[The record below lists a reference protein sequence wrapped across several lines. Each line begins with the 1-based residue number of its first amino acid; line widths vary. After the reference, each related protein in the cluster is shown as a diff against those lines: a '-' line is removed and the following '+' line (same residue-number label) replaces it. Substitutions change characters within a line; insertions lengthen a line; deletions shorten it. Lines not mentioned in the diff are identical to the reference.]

1 LAKEIQN
8 IISTTKWKKGDLL
21 QWKEVLNR
29 FDDILEKYSKQFPQS
44 LKTKQTD
51 LVTVSTDT
59 IKQILRLTHLFFVYN
74 KNTSKY
80 GSLNFIGEL
89 FNSEREDIVFDAL
102 NLLHFLAKKEKNGLL
117 FEGGITNQ
125 KLLCLSYGFGEN
137 TLETVCQ
144 IKLEEKVKNFKN

>member
-1 LAKEIQN
+1 MKIKTSKKVKELDETLKKVEETLLNCKEDVLAKEIQN

-59 IKQILRLTHLFFVYN
+59 IKQILRLTHLFF
-74 KNTSKY
+74 
-80 GSLNFIGEL
+80 
-89 FNSEREDIVFDAL
+89 
-102 NLLHFLAKKEKNGLL
+102 
-117 FEGGITNQ
+117 
-125 KLLCLSYGFGEN
+125 CL
-137 TLETVCQ
+137 
-144 IKLEEKVKNFKN
+144 